1 MIPSWLFPILAALPS
16 ALLVWGSIS
25 LLVLLAMGAGLATH
39 FLLISA
45 PSLLRRWR
53 HVPMAVV
60 RTAADLARMGAS
72 WVTALPRRLKERKER
87 RRYHL
92 SLAEWDTRK
101 QLHVPLTHPEN
112 VDGSDEAAE
121 SGDFPLWL
129 DELLADGIDAGEIVR
144 EES

>member
-1 MIPSWLFPILAALPS
+1 MGDRRVPRGSRS
-16 ALLVWGSIS
+16 AKN
-25 LLVLLAMGAGLATH
+25 T
-39 FLLISA
+39 
-45 PSLLRRWR
+45 
-53 HVPMAVV
+53 
-60 RTAADLARMGAS
+60 TAI
-72 WVTALPRRLKERKER
+72 T
-87 RRYHL
+87 L
-92 SLAEWDTRK
+92 SLAEWDSRK